1 VNDLHAVWLFT
12 RQRLAPAHEG
22 LSAQQLLWQPYV
34 SGHCI
39 SEYLLHIA
47 GAEHYWAS
55 RLTGRDPAATEFEG
69 RLDRAVIDGFL
80 ADRPFP
86 FPGYELTRDVVEQA
100 LAFTFAEV
108 RGIFENPTQ
117 HQLQMDAREPYR
129 RRCNGPGGVDALS
142 TARGISHRADLA
154 VAAGSPVSGLG
165 DCKWVNGK

>member
-12 RQRLAPAHEG
+12 RQRLGPAHEG
-22 LSAQQLLWQPYV
+22 LTAQQLLWQPYV

-108 RGIFENPTQ
+108 RAIFENPTQ
-117 HQLQMDAREPYR
+117 QQLEMALVSPIGDDVTGREGLIRLAQHAAYHTGQIWLLRQDPR
-129 RRCNGPGGVDALS
+129 FPG
-142 TARGISHRADLA
+142 
-154 VAAGSPVSGLG
+154 
-165 DCKWVNGK
+165 